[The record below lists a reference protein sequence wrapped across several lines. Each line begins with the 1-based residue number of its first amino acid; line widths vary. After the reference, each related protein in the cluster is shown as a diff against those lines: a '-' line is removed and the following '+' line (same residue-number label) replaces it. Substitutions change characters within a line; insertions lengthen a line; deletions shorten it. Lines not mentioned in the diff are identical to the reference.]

1 MVGVAAGIAAVGSVA
16 SGVIQGNAARDAAN
30 AQAQSARDAS
40 RAQQAQFERQ
50 VQLQEPFRQGGLTAL
65 QQYMVLLGLS
75 PNTVYGNGE
84 VARGPGDA
92 KRNRTIY
99 ADTAN
104 PEFGKYS
111 RDFGMSDF
119 QADPGYAFRLSEG
132 LKGLD
137 ASAASR
143 GGLLSGN
150 TLRAIT
156 NYGQDAA
163 SQEYTNAF
171 NRYQVNRRNRLAP
184 LETLFGGAHDS
195 ANTLTNAAGALGQAQ
210 ADAAYNLGNAR
221 ASGYIGQGN
230 AMSGMVGGLANAL
243 GGFNYGGGLYG
254 FGGSSKLNSQGTGG
268 Y

>member
-1 MVGVAAGIAAVGSVA
+1 MVAVAAGVAAVGSVA

-65 QQYMVLLGLS
+65 RQYMALLGLS
-75 PNTVYGNGE
+75 PPTVYEGGK
-84 VARGPGDA
+84 PGTGKA
-92 KRNRTIY
+92 LY
-99 ADTAN
+99 ADPNN
-104 PEFGKYS
+104 PDFGKYS

-171 NRYQVNRRNRLAP
+171 NRYQVNRRNRLGP
-184 LETLFGGAHDS
+184 LETLFGGAHES
-195 ANTLTNAAGALGQAQ
+195 ANTLSNAAGNLGQAQ

-230 AMSGMVGGLANAL
+230 ALSGTIGGLTNAL
-243 GGFNYGGGLYG
+243 GGFNYGGSLYG
-254 FGGSSKLNSQGTGG
+254 FGGSNKLNSQGTGG